1 MKTFFTFQRT
11 GICLL
16 LAMLL
21 SVCHIQAQNNLAAL
35 LPLPNHIQQGEGLF
49 RLSENEK
56 MVISSGTLSFIA
68 NELQNIWHQRFDM
81 ELPIGT
87 EGRIKLLLN
96 SEIPDYEQYRL
107 SITPNEITIEGK
119 TAAGILYGIYT
130 LDQVLLGDVINT
142 GNKKI
147 QSLFIEDS
155 PAYAHRALMLDP
167 ARHFLPVDDVKHYI
181 RQMARYKFNVLQ
193 LHLSDDQGWRIEIK
207 SHPKLTEV
215 GAFRTPQG
223 GNNGPDNGFY
233 TQEQIKDLVEYAA
246 NLNVEIIPEI
256 DIPGHTAAI
265 LTAYPELRC
274 DIHKDS
280 IFKLGKTDNVMLS
293 AANPQVYKL
302 LDDVIHEMSLLF
314 PSKKIHLGGDESA
327 IKKNWAKSPENLQL
341 MKEHGYT
348 NPDQL
353 MNIFFGKVL
362 TSTKRYGLHTIL
374 WCELDNI
381 YYPASKYLFDY
392 PQDVTL
398 VTWRNALTP
407 KCIELTRKSNN
418 TLILAPGEYA
428 YLDYPQYK
436 NDFPEF
442 HNWGMP
448 ITTLQKT
455 FSFDP
460 TYKLEADKRKQIIG
474 IMGTLWGEAIK
485 DINRAT
491 YMTFPRGLAL
501 AEAGW
506 NKNPGTDWKDF
517 KRRML
522 PNLYNLIQ
530 RGVSIRVPFEVFG
543 KNEN

>member
-1 MKTFFTFQRT
+1 MRIYVLWKSCRVC
-11 GICLL
+11 II
-16 LAMLL
+16 LAMVL
-21 SVCHIQAQNNLAAL
+21 SVFHVQAQSNLSAL
-35 LPLPNHIQQGEGLF
+35 LPLPDHITQGKGIF
-49 RLSENEK
+49 QLSGNEK
-56 MVISSGTLSFIA
+56 MVISSE
-68 NELQNIWHQRFDM
+68 ELQSAAKELQAIWQQRFNAN
-81 ELPIGT
+81 LPTGT
-87 EGRIKLLLN
+87 NGRIKLLLN
-96 SEIPDYEQYRL
+96 ADIAEREQYRL
-107 SITPNEITIEGK
+107 TVTSREVTIEGK
-119 TAAGILYGIYT
+119 TPAGILYGIYT
-130 LDQVLLGDVINT
+130 LDQVLLGDVMNT

-147 QSLFIEDS
+147 QSLFIEDG
-155 PAYAHRALMLDP
+155 PAYPHRALMLDP

-215 GAFRTPQG
+215 GAFRNPKG
-223 GNNGPDNGFY
+223 GKNGPDNGFY
-233 TQEQIKDLVEYAA
+233 TQEEIKELVEFAA

-256 DIPGHTAAI
+256 DVPGHTAAI
-265 LTAYPELRC
+265 LTVYPELRC
-274 DIHKDS
+274 DIYKDS
-280 IFKLGKTDNVMLS
+280 VFHFGKTDNVMLS

-302 LDDVIHEMSLLF
+302 LDDVIREISLLF

-327 IKKNWAKSPENLQL
+327 IKRNWAKSPENLQL

-348 NPDQL
+348 SPDQL

-362 TSTKRYGLHTIL
+362 ASTKRYGLHTIL

-381 YYPASKYLFDY
+381 YYPANRYLFDY

-407 KCIELTRKSNN
+407 KCIELTRASNN
-418 TLILAPGEYA
+418 ALILAPGEYA

-442 HNWGMP
+442 NNWGMP
-448 ITTLQKT
+448 TTTLQKT

-460 TYKLEADKRKQIIG
+460 TYKLKPDQRKQIIG

-491 YMTFPRGLAL
+491 YMTYPRGLAL

-506 NKNPGTDWKDF
+506 SQNPGTDWNGF
-517 KRRML
+517 KQRML
-522 PNLYNLIQ
+522 PNLYDLMQ
-530 RGVSIRVPFEVFG
+530 RGVSIRVPFEVF
-543 KNEN
+543 ER